1 MRITWPCVVV
11 LGGTILAACSTPD
24 VGSDE
29 ASAPVLAAAA
39 EIIRGILSNPGSVEA
54 ICVDLM
60 DGIDVDSLPGLDP
73 DGVEILPKDGCV
85 VVEIALVKREG
96 GGQAISVSAVE
107 PEFRGPDRAR
117 VQIITSTGSN
127 DLAAYACDVRR
138 RDTSWTVEGCDIEA
152 IT

>member
-11 LGGTILAACSTPD
+11 LGGTILTACSTPD

-39 EIIRGILSNPGSVEA
+39 EIIRGILSNPASIEA

-60 DGIDVDSLPGLDP
+60 DGIEVDSLPGLDP
-73 DGVEILPKDGCV
+73 GGVEILPKDGCV
-85 VVEIALVKREG
+85 VVETVLVKRDG
-96 GGQAISVSAVE
+96 GGQAISVHAGE
-107 PEFRGPDRAR
+107 PEFAGPNRAR
-117 VQIITSTGSN
+117 VQVITSTGSR

-138 RDTSWTVEGCDIEA
+138 RDNSWTVEECDLEA